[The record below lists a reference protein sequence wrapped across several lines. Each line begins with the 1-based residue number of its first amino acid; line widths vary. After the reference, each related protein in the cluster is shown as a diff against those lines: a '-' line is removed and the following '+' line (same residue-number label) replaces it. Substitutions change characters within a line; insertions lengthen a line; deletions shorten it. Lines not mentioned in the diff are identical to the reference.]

1 MTPVS
6 NRYTAV
12 VVQLARLGDLAQ
24 TWLLIDRLKKRNGP
38 NATAL
43 VVDRRLREI
52 TELMVGK
59 NNVLPLPINGYLRH
73 TATET
78 LLKVWREVVDLK
90 QTLASSAART
100 AINLNY
106 HPAIAALAEAIP
118 ASCHL
123 GARWKDIKTDQ
134 PSDHQIREL
143 FNATSG
149 LRRGTKHLSD
159 IWAEYA
165 ENGVYAN
172 PLQPLKL
179 PEGVIESG
187 RRTIRDAGIK
197 SRDAPIALI
206 VGSGLNARSLPVSH
220 QSLLTA
226 ELSSEAPVILVG
238 SRQEAQLA
246 NDIIHASSGNP
257 ERVVSLCGRT
267 NDSAV
272 LAGVL
277 SCCRLTIGVDTG
289 PLHIAA
295 MVGTDCLGIYYG
307 SMNFRETG
315 PYGSGHVVITPDD
328 PDYPCHEREM
338 EINPQ
343 KYIDAIPPDN
353 IIRIAQD
360 MLHGDSIS
368 LLAGVG
374 VNVFSS
380 SLGVEGLIWEDV
392 HLLHNPVGVSP

>member
-100 AINLNY
+100 VINLNY

-197 SRDAPIALI
+197 NRDAPIALI
-206 VGSGLNARSLPVSH
+206 VSLFSEGVSMYEVH
-220 QSLLTA
+220 NNGNWYNFGFLLGMAATWGGGGGGA
-226 ELSSEAPVILVG
+226 
-238 SRQEAQLA
+238 
-246 NDIIHASSGNP
+246 ASSRARN
-257 ERVVSLCGRT
+257 
-267 NDSAV
+267 
-272 LAGVL
+272 
-277 SCCRLTIGVDTG
+277 
-289 PLHIAA
+289 
-295 MVGTDCLGIYYG
+295 
-307 SMNFRETG
+307 
-315 PYGSGHVVITPDD
+315 
-328 PDYPCHEREM
+328 
-338 EINPQ
+338 
-343 KYIDAIPPDN
+343 
-353 IIRIAQD
+353 
-360 MLHGDSIS
+360 
-368 LLAGVG
+368 
-374 VNVFSS
+374 
-380 SLGVEGLIWEDV
+380 
-392 HLLHNPVGVSP
+392 